1 MAYRGDSNDPT
12 GAGVYK
18 TVGIS
23 SRADYIAEELDA
35 RIMEWSGHLTN
46 IDGVFKSYV
55 ELHPDFAD
63 EKASVLATM
72 YLFYTELQRAR
83 NEVVPF
89 YDLYWDEEGLV
100 NTEIKRLED
109 VRAAYAAESERID
122 DAIALLD
129 VVLDAGQIATLEGY
143 QSTVNTNAGTSE
155 TYRNTVK
162 TDADAAF
169 GLYEGTPAVTT
180 DTASG
185 NYEFEDLLD
194 DVVDAFDA
202 CRERVG
208 IKEGLTDTAVALL
221 NYFDTF
227 VRLTES
233 GESVDKL
240 DDVTFISSEYQSVSN
255 NLVGLDVGTGS
266 ANYTDVD
273 GNEAVA
279 TYPVLNTPSDH
290 KTAIVTTYLN
300 AGVSPKYYNDPQA
313 ALSSMTSQISSCK
326 STIEAQYAVLQ
337 GLPTATQQA
346 RWYLYLTDIETAR
359 TQYSSWT
366 YTNVSGL

>member
-1 MAYRGDSNDPT
+1 MAFRGASNDPT
-12 GAGVYK
+12 GAGSYA

-23 SRADYIAEELDA
+23 SRADYVAEELDA

-55 ELHPDFAD
+55 ELHPAFAD

-72 YLFYTELQRAR
+72 YLFYTELERAR

-89 YDLYWDEEGLV
+89 YDLYWIEEGLV

-109 VRAAYAAESERID
+109 VRAAYAAESARITG
-122 DAIALLD
+122 AIGELD
-129 VVLDAGQIATLEGY
+129 TILDAAEIATLTADRT
-143 QSTVNTNAGTSE
+143 TVNGRAATSE
-155 TYRNTVK
+155 TYRNNVK
-162 TDADAAF
+162 TNADDAF
-169 GLYEGTPAVTT
+169 GVYPDGVCT

-202 CRERVG
+202 CRKRVG

-227 VRLTES
+227 IRLTES

-240 DDVTFISSEYQSVSN
+240 DAVTFISPEYQSVSN
-255 NLVGLDVGTGS
+255 NLVGLDIGTES
-266 ANYTDVD
+266 TNYTDSD
-273 GNEAVA
+273 GNPAVA
-279 TYPVLNTPSDH
+279 TYPKLNTPSDH
-290 KTAIVTTYLN
+290 KTAIVTTYLTT
-300 AGVSPKYYNDPQA
+300 GVSPKYYNDPQP
-313 ALSSMTSQISSCK
+313 ALSSLTNQISSSK

-337 GLPTATQQA
+337 GLPTATHEA
-346 RWYLYLTDIETAR
+346 RWNSYLSDLETAR

-366 YTNVSGL
+366 YENVSGL